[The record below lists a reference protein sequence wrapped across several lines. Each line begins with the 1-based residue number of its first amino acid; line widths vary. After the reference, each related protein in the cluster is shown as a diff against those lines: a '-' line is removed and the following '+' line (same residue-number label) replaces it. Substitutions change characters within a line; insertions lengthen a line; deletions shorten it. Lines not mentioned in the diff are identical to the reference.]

1 MEKIRD
7 LYRFVPKRGS
17 KMQEERLNQ
26 NFSNIQLELLKL
38 YSTDIK
44 DSELIE
50 IKNYLAQYFAQKA
63 INEADAIWDIKGFD
77 DHQMDKWL
85 NEL

>member
-63 INEADAIWDIKGFD
+63 INQADAIWDIKGFD
-77 DHQMDKWL
+77 DKQML
-85 NEL
+85 F

>member
-1 MEKIRD
+1 
-7 LYRFVPKRGS
+7 VPKRGS
-17 KMQEERLNQ
+17 KVQEQRLNQ

-50 IKNYLAQYFAQKA
+50 IKDYLAKYFAQKA
-63 INEADAIWDIKGFD
+63 INEADTIWDIKGFD
-77 DHQMDKWL
+77 DKQMDKWL
-85 NEL
+85 NES